1 MVRPEFHEVFVT
13 TDAPLTSRVRL
24 MPGSPPLIFGP
35 AYLDRVVRVDRPL
48 VDPAISPA
56 PLDGSVDGQWL
67 EPGEGLTLLD
77 PLGNRLIVELPSNWP
92 GPSGTLGLSRTL
104 AKGAKGWSRTVQT
117 LAWQDDLGGMGA
129 GYAVS
134 MGGELISALGPEDD
148 PTSRK
153 IAAMLAKAGVT
164 HHPIRLEGTTADW
177 TLLITSGEHGDKLP
191 IGFRGCHAS
200 LKSLGNT
207 ALRSSPLRIA
217 AALPNRLASEAL
229 QGPST
234 IRAFAPSL
242 RNMLDR
248 DPPISA
254 FAQFIDILTCNRG
267 EWEQLEDREQ
277 VACQLSILVVT
288 DGPHGATLRS
298 TTPEGEAARLEIPA
312 FPRTHPPLDTNRA
325 GEAFASTLLTTLID
339 RGWTPGSTEPS
350 LARLALDRASAAAAL
365 VIGRLDFGFPT
376 AKEIDEAIRAGAV

>member
-1 MVRPEFHEVFVT
+1 
-13 TDAPLTSRVRL
+13 
-24 MPGSPPLIFGP
+24 
-35 AYLDRVVRVDRPL
+35 
-48 VDPAISPA
+48 
-56 PLDGSVDGQWL
+56 
-67 EPGEGLTLLD
+67 LTLLD
-77 PLGNRLIVELPSNWP
+77 PLGNRLIIELPSEWP
-92 GPSGTLGLSRTL
+92 GPSGTIGLSRPF
-104 AKGAKGWSRTVQT
+104 ANPPGGWSRTVRT

-129 GYAVS
+129 GYAAA
-134 MGGELISALGPEDD
+134 MGGELISALGPEAD

-153 IAAMLAKAGVT
+153 IAALLAKAGVN

-177 TLLITSGEHGDKLP
+177 TLLITSGAYGDKLP
-191 IGFRGCHAS
+191 IGFRGCHSS
-200 LKSLGNT
+200 LKSLDDM
-207 ALRSSPLRIA
+207 ALRSSPLRVVA
-217 AALPNRLASEAL
+217 SLPNRLAREAL

-254 FAQFIDILTCNRG
+254 FAEFIDVLGCNRG

-277 VACQLSILVVT
+277 VAWQLSILVVT
-288 DGPHGATLRS
+288 DGPHGATLRY
-298 TTPEGEAARLEIPA
+298 TTPEGEADRLEIPA
-312 FPRTHPPLDTNRA
+312 FPRNHPPLDTNRA

-339 RGWTPGSTEPS
+339 RAWTPGSTEPT

-376 AKEIDEAIRAGAV
+376 AKEIDEAIRVGAV